1 MNLRDEYWVLTRDTE
16 TGQVAKMTRLPVPS
30 LEFYDST
37 AIPTR
42 PRAMEDGK

>member
-16 TGQVAKMTRLPVPS
+16 NGRVAKMTRLPVPS